1 MEQLKMHCRA
11 CNKLL
16 SDYESTRK
24 NAVTGQYLD
33 LCKVCFEDV
42 KPFVKV
48 IDRKDLI
55 TEADLDDPEED
66 FNDDL
71 EDLSYTDF
79 PLEDFDIHIDYV
91 VDSKDSWE

>member
-1 MEQLKMHCRA
+1 MHCRA

-71 EDLSYTDF
+71 DTGVS
-79 PLEDFDIHIDYV
+79 LEDIDALYSYH
-91 VDSKDSWE
+91 DTHENYGDDYAS